1 MKSKEQIVE
10 LMEQLKFNLK
20 MEKSIGNE
28 LEVERLRDKI
38 SLLGWVIS

>member
-10 LMEQLKFNLK
+10 LMEQLKFNLE

-28 LEVERLRDKI
+28 LEVKRLRHKI